1 MSYIYIVHIINL
13 LNLYV
18 CRNLSKIYE
27 SDFPDKPPTFFN
39 FTSDNLRTVN
49 YTHTRQGAKVK
60 VLSYNASVEI
70 VFQGTDVFSGSEDHP
85 MHLHGFRLYLV
96 GTGVGNFNNVTDPL
110 SYNLVDPPEA
120 NTILVP
126 KDGWATIRFRAD
138 NPGIYAKFFLLYIYM
153 QTYCKK
159 TN

>member
-1 MSYIYIVHIINL
+1 M
-13 LNLYV
+13 LNLCT
-18 CRNLSKIYE
+18 CRNLSKIYD

-49 YTHTRQGAKVK
+49 YTHTRQGTKVK
-60 VLSYNASVEI
+60 VLNYNASVEI

-85 MHLHGFRLYLV
+85 MHLHGFRFYLV

-120 NTILVP
+120 
-126 KDGWATIRFRAD
+126 
-138 NPGIYAKFFLLYIYM
+138 
-153 QTYCKK
+153 
-159 TN
+159 